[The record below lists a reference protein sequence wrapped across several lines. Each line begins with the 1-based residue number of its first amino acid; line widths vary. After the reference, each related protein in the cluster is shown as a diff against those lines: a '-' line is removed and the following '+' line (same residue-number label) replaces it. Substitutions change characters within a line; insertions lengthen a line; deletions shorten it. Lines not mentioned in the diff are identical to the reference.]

1 MLPFLKSALRILFF
15 FSVGLISRGEVSQVT
30 SRHRFRI
37 GRTKVTGFFTYPE
50 QGKAGGGVFVFLRNC
65 LSWVSFLAEK
75 LVGPSISVPE

>member
-1 MLPFLKSALRILFF
+1 MPPFLKSALRILVF

-37 GRTKVTGFFTYPE
+37 GRTKVTGFFTYAE
-50 QGKAGGGVFVFLRNC
+50 QGKAGGGVFVFLRTC
-65 LSWVSFLAEK
+65 LSWVSFIAVK